1 MKTKK
6 LSLIAEI
13 LEEDTV
19 LPEDLLSTFALWD
32 SMAVL
37 SVIAMLEE
45 VYAIE
50 DADGEEIASCE
61 TVNDLMQFMME
72 KDEV

>member
-1 MKTKK
+1 VKTKK

-19 LPEDLLSTFALWD
+19 LPEDLLSSFALWD

-50 DADGEEIASCE
+50 DADGEEIAACE

>member
-1 MKTKK
+1 M
-6 LSLIAEI
+6 
-13 LEEDTV
+13 
-19 LPEDLLSTFALWD
+19 
-32 SMAVL
+32 L

-50 DADGEEIASCE
+50 DPDGEEIAACE

-72 KDEV
+72 KEEV